1 MSVFQAMV
9 LAVIQG
15 VAEFLPISSSGHLVI
30 AQKLMRLAAPPVAF
44 DIWLHVATLGAI
56 FWWLGRELK
65 LSLRMIKLVLVGS
78 IPAGIAGLAIQPDL
92 KNIFDSLGIVGW
104 GLVITG
110 VMLLITKRRTETRIR
125 LTVKAAV
132 LIGLAQAVA
141 ILPGV
146 SRSGSTIATA
156 LMLGINN
163 QKALRF
169 SLLLAVPAILGAQ
182 MLEIDK
188 LINNGI
194 SLQINLV
201 GFIVAFIV
209 GLGALRLLSGTLKN
223 KKLHYFGW
231 YCLMAGGAT
240 LLWRG

>member
-1 MSVFQAMV
+1 MSIWQAMV

-65 LSLRMIKLVLVGS
+65 LSWKMMRLVIIGS
-78 IPAGIAGLAIQPDL
+78 IPAGIVGLLVQPYL
-92 KNIFDSLGIVGW
+92 ENIFSSLAVVGV
-104 GLVITG
+104 G
-110 VMLLITKRRTETRIR
+110 LLITGGVLLMTKRLSR
-125 LTVKAAV
+125 LNQIDVKTAL

-156 LMLGINN
+156 LILGINN

-231 YCLMAGGAT
+231 YCLVAGGAT

>member
-1 MSVFQAMV
+1 MSIWQAMV

-65 LSLRMIKLVLVGS
+65 LSWKMMRLVIIGS
-78 IPAGIAGLAIQPDL
+78 IPAGVVGLLVQPYL
-92 KNIFDSLGIVGW
+92 ENIFNSLAVVGV
-104 GLVITG
+104 G
-110 VMLLITKRRTETRIR
+110 LLITGAVLLMTKRLSGLNQID
-125 LTVKAAV
+125 VKTAL

-201 GFIVAFIV
+201 GFIVALIV

>member
-1 MSVFQAMV
+1 MSIWQAMV

-56 FWWLGRELK
+56 FWWLGREFK
-65 LSLRMIKLVLVGS
+65 LSWKMMRLVIIGS
-78 IPAGIAGLAIQPDL
+78 IPV
-92 KNIFDSLGIVGW
+92 GIVGL
-104 GLVITG
+104 LVQPYLENIFNSLAVVG
-110 VMLLITKRRTETRIR
+110 VGLLITGAVLLMTKRLSR
-125 LTVKAAV
+125 LNQIDVKTAL

-163 QKALRF
+163 QEALRF

-209 GLGALRLLSGTLKN
+209 GLGSLRLLSGTLKN

>member
-1 MSVFQAMV
+1 MSIWQAMV

-65 LSLRMIKLVLVGS
+65 LSWKMMRLVIIGS
-78 IPAGIAGLAIQPDL
+78 IPAGVVGLLVQPYL
-92 KNIFDSLGIVGW
+92 ENIFNSLAVVGV
-104 GLVITG
+104 G
-110 VMLLITKRRTETRIR
+110 LLITGAVLLMTKRLSGLNQID
-125 LTVKAAV
+125 VKTAL

>member
-1 MSVFQAMV
+1 MSIWQAMV

-30 AQKLMRLAAPPVAF
+30 AQKLMRLATPPVAF

-65 LSLRMIKLVLVGS
+65 LSWKMMRLVIIGS
-78 IPAGIAGLAIQPDL
+78 IPAGIVGLLVQPYL
-92 KNIFDSLGIVGW
+92 ENIFNSLVVVG
-104 GLVITG
+104 TG
-110 VMLLITKRRTETRIR
+110 LLITGAVLLMTKRLSR
-125 LTVKAAV
+125 LNQIDVKTAL

-156 LMLGINN
+156 LIVGVSR
-163 QKALRF
+163 QKALQF
-169 SLLLAVPAILGAQ
+169 SLLLAIPAIGGAQ
-182 MLEIDK
+182 VLELSE
-188 LINNGI
+188 LINNQNDWG
-194 SLQINLV
+194 INLI
-201 GFIVAFIV
+201 GFGVAFIV
-209 GLGALRLLSGTLKN
+209 GLLALKLLTLILRHKQ
-223 KKLHYFGW
+223 LHYFGW